1 MAAVRV
7 PPSAWRTSQSRTFV
21 FSPNALVSTT
31 ARRERPTSREI
42 SWVRPPIRPLTDS
55 RSERVFVDAGSMAY
69 SAVTQPSPDPLRQRG
84 TPSLADA
91 AHSTRVFPNS
101 TSTDPAAWSSQLR
114 EIVTVR
120 SSLLDRPSARV
131 MRRPYRRPTP
141 DLGRPVLL
149 AQGYARGVGP
159 PPAGR
164 LRYQRRH
171 TRRCTGIQRGME
183 RSPGM
188 RVRNIRPA

>member
-1 MAAVRV
+1 M
-7 PPSAWRTSQSRTFV
+7 
-21 FSPNALVSTT
+21 T
-31 ARRERPTSREI
+31 ARSDRPTSREI

-114 EIVTVR
+114 EIVTMR
-120 SSLLDRPSARV
+120 SSSLDRPSARV

-141 DLGRPVLL
+141 RPRPPGAPRAGLRPGRVTAPGGTAAVPAPPHETVHGDPARDG
-149 AQGYARGVGP
+149 AQPGDEG
-159 PPAGR
+159 
-164 LRYQRRH
+164 QEH
-171 TRRCTGIQRGME
+171 QTR
-183 RSPGM
+183 
-188 RVRNIRPA
+188 